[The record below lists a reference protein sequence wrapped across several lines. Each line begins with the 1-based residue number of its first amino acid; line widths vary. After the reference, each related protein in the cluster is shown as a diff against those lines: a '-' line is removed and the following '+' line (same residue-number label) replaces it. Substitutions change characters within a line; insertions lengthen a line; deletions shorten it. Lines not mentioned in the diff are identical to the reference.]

1 MKQKFPYLT
10 LAFGLFFSS
19 LVLSSAQLQAQVQP
33 QAQTHRTKKQQP
45 VSTEGPRS
53 VDAALIELE
62 KQFFAAIREKDNDK
76 LNGILAD
83 DFAYVVPGQP
93 EMTRVQF
100 LKHVHGLPE
109 PIEWL
114 GADDMRVRI
123 LGNIAVVT
131 GVRNMKTRTD
141 AGALTSSDTGF
152 ADLFRKNGDEWE
164 LVLVH
169 ALEMPAQVNSQ
180 VGKQNH

>member
-53 VDAALIELE
+53 ADAALIELE

-76 LNGILAD
+76 LNGILAS
-83 DFAYVVPGQP
+83 
-93 EMTRVQF
+93 
-100 LKHVHGLPE
+100 LGLEE
-109 PIEWL
+109 P
-114 GADDMRVRI
+114 
-123 LGNIAVVT
+123 
-131 GVRNMKTRTD
+131 K
-141 AGALTSSDTGF
+141 
-152 ADLFRKNGDEWE
+152 E
-164 LVLVH
+164 L
-169 ALEMPAQVNSQ
+169 AQ
-180 VGKQNH
+180 